1 MKEGGRMEW
10 TKHLNISNFTI
21 QRTLHVPLPGCARAR
36 ARARALW
43 DLRLRAEVAEELPTF
58 VSNAVDQTSDSYGT
72 ERPLEGSKEYCLLS
86 ERNLHAKV
94 SVKPKKHSPV
104 ISSSASSV
112 DLRASDMERER
123 QDGSSPRGVIEACL
137 TGLESN
143 SDFTRNSTAESEV
156 PRSKAHSNWSR
167 FFKSWKRFS
176 LKHLTSPPPVPK
188 EPKRKS
194 RSTRENTVLRNLY
207 NFKSTLQHFTFAEL
221 KMATNNFNH
230 ENLIG
235 KGGFAE
241 VYKGCLPDGRLVAIK
256 QLTKGTLDEKTAGF
270 LNELGIIAHV
280 DHPNTAKLLGC
291 GIDGGMHLV
300 FELSP
305 LGSLGS
311 ALHGLLNIIKLA
323 RTCENACILLDLGG
337 GIGTVLCG
345 HIEKF
350 EIVNNGSGSID
361 VFDKESMNIFY
372 EHDSVLLCG
381 SLLNLTQKNSIVSVD
396 FSPNTTTPS
405 A

>member
-1 MKEGGRMEW
+1 MAAVGGHNKAAHS
-10 TKHLNISNFTI
+10 T
-21 QRTLHVPLPGCARAR
+21 TLPLYGCVPLH
-36 ARARALW
+36 ALS
-43 DLRLRAEVAEELPTF
+43 F
-58 VSNAVDQTSDSYGT
+58 G
-72 ERPLEGSKEYCLLS
+72 EGSKEYCLLS

-104 ISSSASSV
+104 ISSSASSI

-123 QDGSSPRGVIEACL
+123 QDGLSPRGVIEACL

-176 LKHLTSPPPVPK
+176 LKHLPSFIPPPVPK

-311 ALHGLLNIIKLA
+311 ALHGLVLI
-323 RTCENACILLDLGG
+323 CI
-337 GIGTVLCG
+337 
-345 HIEKF
+345 
-350 EIVNNGSGSID
+350 
-361 VFDKESMNIFY
+361 VF
-372 EHDSVLLCG
+372 
-381 SLLNLTQKNSIVSVD
+381 
-396 FSPNTTTPS
+396 
-405 A
+405 